1 MIVKTLVE
9 KLNSYENDYW
19 DFTQYRDKKALIK
32 YPAMMVAPMQEQLLQ
47 DILEFDPHIRNIL
60 DPFVGSGTVLAAGAK
75 LNLNTYGIDINPLAI
90 LISRV
95 ALEGVSL
102 VNIRES
108 IAQLKTY
115 ITLFLGNTDSF
126 EFMNINKWF
135 REDVIADLIT
145 LRKAIRYEKDIQIR
159 RFFWVCF
166 ADTIKKYSNTR
177 STTFKLHVK
186 EKDKIKTMDNNSIKY
201 FVDKVSSLYID
212 YIKENIDTKINLYT
226 GNSTDILRG
235 FDDNSI
241 DLICTSPPY
250 GDNHTTVTYGQYSIL
265 PLLWIDLDD
274 LDQFDVTMLGKFS
287 AIDRMSLGGHYNMD
301 QFDVDV
307 EYEDLIVDISNQKAK
322 KVMYF
327 INDYCKAFAELAR
340 VLKTG
345 KRLVLTLGNRRV
357 DNKEIPFD
365 ILNDRLAERY
375 GLEEEAVL
383 TRNIQGKRMPTKVSN
398 IPNLGSVKSMS
409 KEYVKIYRK
418 F

>member
-1 MIVKTLVE
+1 MKANTLVE
-9 KLNSYENDYW
+9 KLNSYSNDYW
-19 DFTQYRDKKALIK
+19 DFKEYRDKKALIK
-32 YPAMMVAPMQEQLLQ
+32 YPAMMVAPMQEKLLQ
-47 DILEFDPHIRNIL
+47 DILEFDPQIENIL

-75 LNLNTYGIDINPLAI
+75 LNLNTYGVDINPLAI

-95 ALEGVSL
+95 TLEGVSPE
-102 VNIRES
+102 NIRES

-115 ITLFLGNTDSF
+115 ITLFLGNTESF

-135 REDVIADLIT
+135 RDDVIADLSII
-145 LRKAIRYEKDIQIR
+145 RKAIRYEKDIQIR

-177 STTFKLHVK
+177 STTFKLHIK
-186 EKDKIKTMDNNSIKY
+186 EEEKIKTMDNDCIQY
-201 FVDKVSSLYID
+201 FANKVSSLYID
-212 YIKENIDTKINLYT
+212 YVKQNNTEINLYT
-226 GNSTDILRG
+226 GNSIDILSD
-235 FDDNSI
+235 FSENSI

-250 GDNHTTVTYGQYSIL
+250 GDNHTTVTYGQFSIL

-274 LDQFDVTMLGKFS
+274 MDRFDASMLERFS
-287 AIDRMSLGGHYNMD
+287 AIDRVSLGGHYNMD

-307 EYEDLIVDISNQKAK
+307 KYEDLITNFSTPKVK
-322 KVMYF
+322 KVKYF
-327 INDYCKAFAELAR
+327 INDYCKVFAELAR
-340 VLKTG
+340 VLKPD

-357 DNKEIPFD
+357 DNHEFPFD
-365 ILNDRLAERY
+365 ILNDRLAAKY
-375 GLEEEAVL
+375 GLEEETVL

-418 F
+418 S

>member
-1 MIVKTLVE
+1 MGTLVE
-9 KLNSYENDYW
+9 KLNSYKNDFW
-19 DFTQYRDKKALIK
+19 DFTDYRDKKALIK
-32 YPAMMVAPMQEQLLQ
+32 YPGMMVAPMQEQLLQ
-47 DILEFDPHIRNIL
+47 DILEFDPHIKNIL
-60 DPFVGSGTVLAAGAK
+60 DPFVGSGTVLAAGEK
-75 LNLNTYGIDINPLAI
+75 LNLNTYGVDINPLAI

-95 ALEGVSL
+95 TLEGVPE
-102 VNIRES
+102 VDIRES

-135 REDVIADLIT
+135 REDVIADLSTI
-145 LRKAIRYEKDIQIR
+145 RKAVKYEKDIKIR

-166 ADTIKKYSNTR
+166 ADTIRKYSNTR

-186 EKDKIKTMDNNSIKY
+186 EKDKIKTMDNNCIQY
-201 FVDKVSSLYID
+201 FTNKISSLYID
-212 YIKENIDTKINLYT
+212 YIKKNNDTDIKLYT

-235 FDDNSI
+235 FSDNSV

-274 LDQFDVTMLGKFS
+274 LDQFDLTMLEKFT
-287 AIDRMSLGGHYNMD
+287 AIDRMSLGGHYNID

-307 EYEDLIVDISNQKAK
+307 EYEDLVAGITKEKAK
-322 KVMYF
+322 KVKFF
-327 INDYCKAFAELAR
+327 IHDYCKVFAELAR
-340 VLKTG
+340 VLKPG

-365 ILNDRLAERY
+365 VLNDRLAARH
-375 GLEEEAVL
+375 GLIEEAVL
-383 TRNIQGKRMPTKVSN
+383 IRNIQGKRMPAKVSN

-409 KEYVKIYRK
+409 KEYIKIYRK
-418 F
+418 L